1 MNDIKE
7 CIDCGEEFPIE
18 RYQAFCFWCEHDR
31 EHSAKV
37 VRDSWCVVQ
46 EYGKGNYQL
55 VTPQSAKTTLRQT
68 NQKEL
73 RT

>member
-1 MNDIKE
+1 
-7 CIDCGEEFPIE
+7 
-18 RYQAFCFWCEHDR
+18 
-31 EHSAKV
+31 
-37 VRDSWCVVQ
+37 VQ